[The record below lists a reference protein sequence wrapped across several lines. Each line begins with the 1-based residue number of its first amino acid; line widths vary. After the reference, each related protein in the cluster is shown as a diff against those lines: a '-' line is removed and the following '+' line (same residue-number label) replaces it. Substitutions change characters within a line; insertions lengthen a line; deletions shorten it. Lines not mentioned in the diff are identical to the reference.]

1 MYYNIIVA
9 RPFDQV
15 FTYESNNQTLEVGQI
30 VIVPFGKAIEV
41 GMVMEADV
49 KKPDYTIKKIET
61 VIIGIQLNEITIK
74 FLKWVSDYTLAPLGS
89 VLKLFTINKDIIC
102 YERNDKTV
110 SEPTFKSTVLNEE
123 QDKAKEDIIK
133 IQKSSNK
140 PIVLEGVTGS
150 GKTEVYF
157 DLIELNTF
165 CNCLYFFNSIVWFTD
180 ISLHDH
186 PYFHRFSKR
195 YDYYLTYF

>member
-15 FTYESNNQTLEVGQI
+15 FTYESNNQTLEEGQI

-89 VLKLFTINKDIIC
+89 VLKLFIINKDIVG
-102 YERNDKTV
+102 YERNDRML
-110 SEPTFKSTVLNEE
+110 SEPTFKSTILNDE
-123 QDKAKEDIIK
+123 QDKAKENIIK
-133 IQKSSNK
+133 IQNSSNK
-140 PIVLEGVTGS
+140 PVVLEGVI
-150 GKTEVYF
+150 F
-157 DLIELNTF
+157 LQ
-165 CNCLYFFNSIVWFTD
+165 
-180 ISLHDH
+180 
-186 PYFHRFSKR
+186 
-195 YDYYLTYF
+195 YLLPPCF

>member
-30 VIVPFGKAIEV
+30 VIVPFRNAMEV
-41 GMVMEADV
+41 GMVMDADV

-89 VLKLFTINKDIIC
+89 VLKLFTINKDIIG
-102 YERNDKTV
+102 YERDDKTV

-140 PIVLEGVTGS
+140 PVVLEGVTG
-150 GKTEVYF
+150 
-157 DLIELNTF
+157 
-165 CNCLYFFNSIVWFTD
+165 
-180 ISLHDH
+180 
-186 PYFHRFSKR
+186 
-195 YDYYLTYF
+195 